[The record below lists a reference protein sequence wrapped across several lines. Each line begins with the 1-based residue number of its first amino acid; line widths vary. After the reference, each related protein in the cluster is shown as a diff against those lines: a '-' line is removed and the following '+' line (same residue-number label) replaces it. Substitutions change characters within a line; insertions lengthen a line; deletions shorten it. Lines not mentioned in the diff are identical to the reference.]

1 MSLPC
6 SAKGSGISQGYGGPV
21 GSMAGGSSQAPA
33 GHSALLTVSRFSPLS
48 PLPSIPPPDGA
59 SPADPLPAEP
69 LQPGDVP
76 GRDVEQ
82 LGLPRVAPRQ
92 KHGCLLIPSAWMGR
106 GHG

>member
-1 MSLPC
+1 MSLPTQPRAAGSARAMAALWAAARLQQDTAPC
-6 SAKGSGISQGYGGPV
+6 SRSLA
-21 GSMAGGSSQAPA
+21 
-33 GHSALLTVSRFSPLS
+33 FPLS

-76 GRDVEQ
+76 GRDVER

-92 KHGCLLIPSAWMGR
+92 KHGCLLIPSVWMGR